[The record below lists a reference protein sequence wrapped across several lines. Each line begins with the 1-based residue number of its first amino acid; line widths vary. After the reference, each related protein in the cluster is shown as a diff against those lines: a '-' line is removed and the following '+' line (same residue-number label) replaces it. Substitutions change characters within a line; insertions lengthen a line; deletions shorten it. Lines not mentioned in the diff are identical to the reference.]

1 MTNKK
6 TSAAVNKTDNKKNNK
21 SITSSKPK
29 KVTASST
36 KTSSTKVVIKKSEK
50 GKNTIKETKTTSI
63 KKAVAKPKAETKKTV
78 SKKGEKVSA
87 KKAPIKVPSTE
98 NLKESSSKKKDDVI
112 IDKAVLRDLG
122 VELDPDDDEIMESV
136 HDLTESDD
144 PYDAFIPILSKEEEN
159 RNRKADELIQKGKK
173 RRFLTYAEIL
183 GVFPDIE
190 DDITFLDELYS
201 KISDAEIEV
210 VEGGHSAGGG
220 GLLDLDMTDDKLL
233 EKDFNTKKAPP
244 TKDSIQMYLREI
256 GQYPLIKAA
265 DEVNLA
271 KRIEAGDDEAKNL
284 LAKANLRLVVSL
296 AKKYV
301 GRSPDLTLLDLIQ
314 EGNIGLFK
322 AVEKFDWRR
331 GFKFS
336 TYATWWIRQS
346 ITRAL
351 ADQSRTIRIPVHMV
365 ETISKYKQ
373 TFKRMAQTLGRDP
386 SPQEVADEMEIDV
399 EKIHMISKIN
409 QTTMS
414 LEEPVGS
421 DDDGKSTRGEFIA
434 DEMMPSPD
442 RDSAKRILKEQLGE
456 ILEELSDKERT
467 IIELRYGLEDG
478 ISHTLEEV
486 GRKFDVTRERIRQI
500 EAKVHKKIRVNE
512 KIKKL
517 QDY

>member
-1 MTNKK
+1 MTKKK
-6 TSAAVNKTDNKKNNK
+6 TT
-21 SITSSKPK
+21 
-29 KVTASST
+29 
-36 KTSSTKVVIKKSEK
+36 
-50 GKNTIKETKTTSI
+50 
-63 KKAVAKPKAETKKTV
+63 TKKTT
-78 SKKGEKVSA
+78 KA
-87 KKAPIKVPSTE
+87 KKPTKKALAKKKVA
-98 NLKESSSKKKDDVI
+98 SKKKSVTKKKVVK
-112 IDKAVLRDLG
+112 KAK
-122 VELDPDDDEIMESV
+122 VEDN
-136 HDLTESDD
+136 
-144 PYDAFIPILSKEEEN
+144 PILLSKEQEL
-159 RNRKADELIQKGKK
+159 RDQKAQELIEKGKK

-183 GVFPDIE
+183 KEFPDIE
-190 DDITFLDELYS
+190 DDVAFLDELYAR
-201 KISDAEIEV
+201 ISDAEVDI
-210 VEGGHSAGGG
+210 VEGGHSSGGG
-220 GLLDLDMTDDKLL
+220 GLLDLNMTDQKLL

-265 DEVNLA
+265 EEVSLA
-271 KRIEAGDDEAKNL
+271 KRIEAGDEEAKNL

-373 TFKRMAQTLGRDP
+373 TFKKMSQNLGREP
-386 SPQEVADEMEIDV
+386 LPEEIALEMDLDV
-399 EKIHMISKIN
+399 EKIHMIGKIN

-442 RDSAKRILKEQLGE
+442 RDSSKKILKEQLGE
-456 ILEELSDKERT
+456 ILDELTDKERT

-500 EAKVHKKIRVNE
+500 EAKVHEKIRVNE